1 MTDLIQQRKIYV
13 ATLELRTQVCMIKEN
28 GDFDISWFCAKS
40 GYFLVP
46 SRDSGKSSHKR
57 GFKYSCVPMIS
68 AINKRENTKK
78 TMMII
83 SLEKLLIRAL
93 AQEESRGGLYFS
105 DECQLC
111 MTREGAGR

>member
-1 MTDLIQQRKIYV
+1 
-13 ATLELRTQVCMIKEN
+13 
-28 GDFDISWFCAKS
+28 
-40 GYFLVP
+40 
-46 SRDSGKSSHKR
+46 
-57 GFKYSCVPMIS
+57 MIS